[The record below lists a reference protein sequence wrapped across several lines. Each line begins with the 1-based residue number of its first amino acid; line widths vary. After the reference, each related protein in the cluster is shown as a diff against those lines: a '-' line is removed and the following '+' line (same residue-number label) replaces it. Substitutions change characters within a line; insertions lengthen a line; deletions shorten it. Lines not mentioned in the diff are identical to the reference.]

1 MCTYCIHMCVCRY
14 VYVHIVYR
22 YTYILQVSCFNIIF
36 NFNKN
41 IFFVSDCSASLSP
54 GRSFSS
60 CCECGLPSSCG
71 ARLLVATASLAVERG
86 LQGVRLQKQ
95 RDSGCFPAA
104 CGIFV
109 DQGLNRCALRCKV
122 ILKHWSATGRPCMY
136 YTCIPA
142 YILMWIFMLH
152 VCARVLHVYILHV
165 FVYMQRWT
173 SGQKRT
179 KLSKCRNK

>member
-1 MCTYCIHMCVCRY
+1 MCVCRY

-54 GRSFSS
+54 GRSFSR

-95 RDSGCFPAA
+95 RHSGCFPAA

-142 YILMWIFMLH
+142 YILMWIFVLH
-152 VCARVLHVYILHV
+152 VCARACVTCLYIACICVHAK
-165 FVYMQRWT
+165 MD
-173 SGQKRT
+173 
-179 KLSKCRNK
+179 